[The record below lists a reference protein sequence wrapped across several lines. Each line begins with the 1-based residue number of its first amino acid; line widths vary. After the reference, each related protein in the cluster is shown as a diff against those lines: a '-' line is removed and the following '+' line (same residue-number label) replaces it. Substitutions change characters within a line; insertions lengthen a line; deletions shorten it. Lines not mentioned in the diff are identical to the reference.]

1 MQILKE
7 FSLSQMRL
15 QYLLEEDTRQ
25 VGLRMAPAGREA
37 VALDKKRQ
45 QVVSLVQAHI
55 AGDIRPTAYAGG
67 RSLGLSGTSKALQ
80 FDSLREYDTGKG
92 TIWETRLV
100 HPEHGECFHRLRWTG
115 GDYVYCSTEF
125 RNTSSRPVT
134 LEALSSFCI
143 MGITPLEGGSAP
155 GQLRLYRLLSAWSME
170 GRLQSDP
177 LEHLN
182 LEPSWAWFG
191 LRNVRFGQAGSMPC
205 NGYFPWAFL
214 QDTQNRVFWGCQLH
228 NTGAWQI
235 EVSRFDD
242 GVCLSGGLADYELGH
257 WRKELLPGETFQTP
271 EAVLTVTQGDTVL
284 EAAQVLTAAMEEAP
298 RREKGLPILYNEYC
312 ATWGSPSEEKVAA
325 MVEALRGKPISY
337 FVIDAGWYKPEDKAW
352 DNVLGDWVPSKA
364 LFPQGLAHTAKVI
377 REAGMVPGIWFEPE
391 NVGFDSQS
399 FHDTAHLLHRDGVPI
414 TTFTRRFWD
423 FRQDWVQNHLKERI
437 IDFLDKNGFGY
448 VKLDYNDTIGLGC
461 DGAESLGEGL
471 RQHMEGVTDFLQA
484 LRKQLP
490 QLIVENC
497 ASGGHR
503 LAPGWLTATE
513 MSSFSDAHECVAI
526 PIIAANLHC
535 CLLPRQSQI
544 WAVLRQTD
552 DPHRLV
558 YSLAATFLGRM
569 CLSGDVMELSPEQWL
584 LVDEAMDFY
593 REVASII
600 DQGRSERFGA
610 EMVSYN
616 QPQGWQ
622 CVLRTGASGELL
634 GVFHQFGG
642 EPAPVSIPLAEGQ
655 YQIRR
660 IYAVDPE
667 QVSLSENQ
675 LNFKPDTAFS
685 AMAVHL
691 AKA

>member
-25 VGLRMAPAGREA
+25 VGLRMAPVGCEA

-92 TIWETRLV
+92 KIWETRLV

-134 LEALSSFCI
+134 LEALSSFCL

-155 GQLRLYRLLSAWSME
+155 GQLKLYRLLSAWSME
-170 GRLQSDP
+170 ARLQSDS

-214 QDTQNRVFWGCQLH
+214 QDTKNRVFWGCQLY

-257 WRKELLPGETFQTP
+257 WRKELLPGEAFQTP
-271 EAVLTVTQGDTVL
+271 EAVLTVTRGDTVL

-352 DNVLGDWVPSKA
+352 DNALGDWVPSKA

-391 NVGFDSQS
+391 
-399 FHDTAHLLHRDGVPI
+399 R
-414 TTFTRRFWD
+414 
-423 FRQDWVQNHLKERI
+423 
-437 IDFLDKNGFGY
+437 
-448 VKLDYNDTIGLGC
+448 
-461 DGAESLGEGL
+461 
-471 RQHMEGVTDFLQA
+471 
-484 LRKQLP
+484 
-490 QLIVENC
+490 
-497 ASGGHR
+497 
-503 LAPGWLTATE
+503 
-513 MSSFSDAHECVAI
+513 
-526 PIIAANLHC
+526 
-535 CLLPRQSQI
+535 
-544 WAVLRQTD
+544 
-552 DPHRLV
+552 
-558 YSLAATFLGRM
+558 
-569 CLSGDVMELSPEQWL
+569 
-584 LVDEAMDFY
+584 
-593 REVASII
+593 
-600 DQGRSERFGA
+600 
-610 EMVSYN
+610 
-616 QPQGWQ
+616 
-622 CVLRTGASGELL
+622 
-634 GVFHQFGG
+634 
-642 EPAPVSIPLAEGQ
+642 
-655 YQIRR
+655 
-660 IYAVDPE
+660 
-667 QVSLSENQ
+667 
-675 LNFKPDTAFS
+675 
-685 AMAVHL
+685 
-691 AKA
+691 